1 MVNRFGINLKMSGH
15 LQIMNVTNYIL
26 QCKSQYRN
34 KYAYTYLSIPTKTS
48 FTWSFCW
55 SWKRPEWWPRFK
67 QETMA
72 RPRPKQNFPPGAS
85 SAWWENSIK
94 SIYGAP
100 PPGFTTGLMSVV
112 AKGSR
117 PVRVVTVLMHEE
129 KPQNSINTVPTN
141 LSFEMFLKKTFNEFE
156 LVSTSE
162 KIMIVKMDHFST
174 KWKSKMFWKTT
185 TELHFVESNNKPA
198 KLGNMC
204 CQVTLS
210 RDLFSSPIVGGH

>member
-1 MVNRFGINLKMSGH
+1 
-15 LQIMNVTNYIL
+15 
-26 QCKSQYRN
+26 
-34 KYAYTYLSIPTKTS
+34 
-48 FTWSFCW
+48 
-55 SWKRPEWWPRFK
+55 
-67 QETMA
+67 MA
-72 RPRPKQNFPPGAS
+72 RPRPKQNVPPGAS

-117 PVRVVTVLMHEE
+117 PVHVVTVLMHEE
-129 KPQNSINTVPTN
+129 KPRNSINTVPTN

-156 LVSTSE
+156 LVSTPE

-198 KLGNMC
+198 KLGKMC

-210 RDLFSSPIVGGH
+210 HDLFIPDRWRSLNP